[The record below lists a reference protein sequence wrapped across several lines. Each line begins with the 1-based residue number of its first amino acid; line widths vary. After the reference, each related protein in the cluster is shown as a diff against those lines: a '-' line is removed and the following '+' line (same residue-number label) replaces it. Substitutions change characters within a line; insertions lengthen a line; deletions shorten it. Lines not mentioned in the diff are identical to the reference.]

1 MFRGGEAAL
10 HEAGID
16 PAKAFIGSIAGTMG
30 TTSVLAVGIGAALL
44 LFTRVISWR
53 LLLAQ
58 VIGLLLVAG
67 LVDYLGAAPDTPAM
81 PAWWHLLLGGFAF
94 GAVFL
99 ACDPGASCCTNP
111 GRWAQG
117 LLAGA
122 LVVLIRAGS
131 SSHPDAVIQAVL
143 LASILAPLIDYA
155 VVTLNIRRRARRH
168 V

>member
-1 MFRGGEAAL
+1 
-10 HEAGID
+10 
-16 PAKAFIGSIAGTMG
+16 MG
-30 TTSVLAVGIGAALL
+30 TTSVLAVVIGACLL
-44 LFTRVISWR
+44 LVTRVISWR

-67 LVDYLGAAPDTPAM
+67 LLDSLGSGADAVAQ

-99 ACDPGASCCTNP
+99 ACDPAASCSTNP
-111 GRWAQG
+111 GRWIQG

-131 SSHPDAVIQAVL
+131 SSHPDAVVQAVL
-143 LASILAPLIDYA
+143 LASILAPLIDHA
-155 VVTLNIRRRARRH
+155 VIALNVRRRARRH